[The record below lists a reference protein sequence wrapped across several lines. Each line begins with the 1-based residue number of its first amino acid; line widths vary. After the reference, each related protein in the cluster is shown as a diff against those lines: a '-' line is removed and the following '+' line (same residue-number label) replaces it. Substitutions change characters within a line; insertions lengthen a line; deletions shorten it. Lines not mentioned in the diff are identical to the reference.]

1 LAGRFVPENRND
13 VEFMSTVE
21 SIWQEARDALQT
33 VLNRETFNRWIATI
47 VPLRHQGDQVVLG
60 VSDDMFRE
68 WLTINYQE
76 MITSALTDVV
86 GDAVTVSF
94 EAGHAPP
101 PEALLK
107 VAELPPKRAVAA
119 AAAAASQA
127 RTAADQEW
135 QRRYN
140 RHFTFNS
147 FVVGENNR
155 FAHAACCAV
164 ADRPGVVYNP
174 LFIHSPS
181 GLGKTHLL
189 QAIANRLHEERSPLR
204 IEFLSSEEF
213 SNKFIDALKG
223 GQLSEFRAVFRNV
236 DVLLIDD
243 VQFFTGKERFQEEFF
258 HTFNALYNGHKQ
270 IVLTSD
276 RPPHEIGGLEKRLVS
291 RFEWGLTADIMP
303 PDLETRIAIL
313 RKKQDN
319 HAVRLEDEVLNYIA
333 DSVKSNIRRL
343 EGALIRLVSYTSL
356 TGQIV
361 TREVAEKLLAGV
373 VDEEATTPVTI
384 ERIQRVVSEHYDIRV
399 AEMTGKRRPKNI
411 AVPRQIA
418 MYLSRRLTSLSSPA
432 IAERFNRNHATVL
445 HAVTA
450 VEKRMDDDAALRRDV
465 SMLER
470 RLKS

>member
-1 LAGRFVPENRND
+1 MSN
-13 VEFMSTVE
+13 VET
-21 SIWQEARDALQT
+21 IWQEARDALQT
-33 VLNRETFNRWIATI
+33 ILNQETFDRWIATI
-47 VPLRHQGDQVVLG
+47 VPLRHGDDEVVLG

-68 WLTINYQE
+68 WLTINYQGL
-76 MITSALTDVV
+76 ICSALSDAV
-86 GDAVTVSF
+86 GDPVNVVF
-94 EAGHAPP
+94 EAGHTPRVAPVREP
-101 PEALLK
+101 RQAALP
-107 VAELPPKRAVAA
+107 APAIPN
-119 AAAAASQA
+119 SA
-127 RTAADQEW
+127 RVSDGDDADW
-135 QRRYN
+135 NRRYN

-189 QAIANRLHEERSPLR
+189 QAIANSLHAAKIPLR
-204 IEFLSSEEF
+204 IEFISSEEF
-213 SNKFIDALKG
+213 SNKFIEALKG
-223 GQLSEFRAVFRNV
+223 GQIAEFRAVYRNV

-243 VQFFTGKERFQEEFF
+243 VQFFTSKERLQEEFF

-319 HAVRLEDEVLNYIA
+319 HAVKLDDAVLNYIA
-333 DSVKSNIRRL
+333 DRVKSNIRRL

-361 TREVAEKLLAGV
+361 TRDVAEKLLAGV
-373 VDEEATTPVTI
+373 VDEEATAPVSV
-384 ERIQRVVSEHYDIRV
+384 ERIQRLVAEHYDIRLSDI
-399 AEMTGKRRPKNI
+399 TGNRRPKNI
-411 AVPRQIA
+411 AWPRQIA
-418 MYLSRRLTSLSSPA
+418 MYLSRRLTNLSSPA

-450 VEKRMDDDAALRRDV
+450 IEKRMDEDADLRRDV

-470 RLKS
+470 RLGS